1 MHAIVYDYEKYF
13 GNDYLKCITLNFNS
27 TELFNFYEILF
38 RLLKYKN
45 GVIVNKNHSQ
55 NSQPYKF
62 FFFIKR
68 GTKKN

>member
-45 GVIVNKNHSQ
+45 GVIVIKITPKILNHIS
-55 NSQPYKF
+55 SF
-62 FFFIKR
+62 SL
-68 GTKKN
+68 